1 MSPPPS
7 GGREAPTEPEPVLVS
22 GFGRASA
29 SAAVTTLVRSP
40 DHLDELI
47 ARRAASG
54 GRALAR
60 GLGRAYGDAAQCAG
74 GLVFDCRGLDQVLEL
89 DATRGVVRVEAGCS
103 LRALLAAIVP
113 AGWFLPVTPG
123 TAEVTIGGAIAAD
136 VHGKNHHRDGTFSAF
151 VDELVLHT
159 PVGRRT
165 LSPADSPEPFFATVA
180 GMGLTGVISQA
191 TLRLAPITTSKMVV
205 ETRRG
210 ADLDQTMEILERA
223 DASHHYSVAW
233 VDGVARGRC
242 FGRSVIT
249 LGEHA
254 GIEDLPAHQRTD
266 PLAPARARCLPV
278 PPGLPRL
285 ISAPLIHAFN
295 ATYFRRAPRRAT
307 REVLAYPPY
316 FYPLDALADWNR
328 LYGRRGFLQYQ
339 YVVPDERADVV
350 RLVFE
355 RLIAAGQ
362 HPSLVVLK
370 RFGAAGPA
378 PLSFPRPGWTVAIDL
393 LAGTE
398 DLAATLDRVD
408 ELVASAGGRV
418 YFAKDGRLR
427 PELVAAMYPELGRW
441 QAARA
446 ELDPDGLFVSD
457 LARRLHLVAPEP
469 RFAPGGRDE

>member
-1 MSPPPS
+1 MSLKPPPH
-7 GGREAPTEPEPVLVS
+7 RERVLAS

-29 SAAVTTLVRSP
+29 SAATTAAVSSP

-47 ARRAASG
+47 ALAATTS

-74 GLVFDCRGLDQVLEL
+74 GLLLDCRPLDQILEM
-89 DATRGVVRVEAGCS
+89 DPARGVVRVQAGCS
-103 LRALLAAIVP
+103 LRALLREIVP

-151 VDELVLHT
+151 VDALVLHT
-159 PVGRRT
+159 PTGRRNLT
-165 LSPADSPEPFFATVA
+165 ATDSPEQFFATVA

-191 TLRLAPITTSKMVV
+191 TVRLAPITTSKMVV

-210 ADLDQTMEILERA
+210 ADLEATMEILERA

-233 VDGVARGRC
+233 VDGVARGRSL
-242 FGRSVIT
+242 GRSVIT

-254 GIEDLPAHQRTD
+254 GIEDLAPPQRTS
-266 PLAPARARCLPV
+266 PLVPARSRSLPV
-278 PPGLPRL
+278 PPLLPRVITAPL
-285 ISAPLIHAFN
+285 ISAFN
-295 ATYFRRAPRRAT
+295 EAYFRRAPRRAT
-307 REVLAYPPY
+307 REVLEYPPY
-316 FYPLDALADWNR
+316 FYPLDTLSDWNR
-328 LYGRRGFLQYQ
+328 LYGHRGFLQYQ

-370 RFGAAGPA
+370 RFGPAGAA

-393 LAGTE
+393 AAGTE
-398 DLAATLDRVD
+398 NLAETLDRLD
-408 ELVASAGGRV
+408 ELVAGANGRV

-441 QAARA
+441 QTTRN
-446 ELDPDGLFVSD
+446 ELDPEGLFVSD
-457 LARRLHLVAPEP
+457 LARRLKLVAWEP
-469 RFAPGGRDE
+469 RSDAGGRDE